1 MHLQQQIQFTMD
13 GDEINTTELVDI
25 EFPRSAYSA
34 RAWQNVVYQISGSRI
49 VIWRVQHKDLTL
61 LDT

>member
-1 MHLQQQIQFTMD
+1 MHLQRQIQFTMD

-34 RAWQNVVYQISGSRI
+34 RAWQNVVYQISGSRNRHLASI
-49 VIWRVQHKDLTL
+49 A
-61 LDT
+61 